1 MGAHHVFFHKF
12 HKKLLLKKGLLRR
25 STMPATKIEQL
36 EKASITGGQVVEW
49 CFAGPPRGEERG
61 ETPVQERLRWAIADR
76 VGNGYS

>member
-1 MGAHHVFFHKF
+1 
-12 HKKLLLKKGLLRR
+12 
-25 STMPATKIEQL
+25 MPATKIEQL